1 MSKRAEKKEAP
12 KKEEPK
18 KEELKKGEV
27 PRKDAKK
34 AATAEAPVEVEAP
47 KEEAKPAKV
56 EKAPK
61 PEKKKKVEKGV
72 FKLYK
77 VENDTV
83 TRLRPTCERCGPG
96 YFMADHGNRYTCGHC
111 GFTKYKPAK
120 E

>member
-1 MSKRAEKKEAP
+1 MSKKTDKKEAP

-18 KEELKKGEV
+18 KE
-27 PRKDAKK
+27 AKK
-34 AATAEAPVEVEAP
+34 EAAPPEVEAP
-47 KEEAKPAKV
+47 KEEVKPAKA

-61 PEKKKKVEKGV
+61 PEKKKKEEKGV
-72 FKLYK
+72 FTLYK
-77 VENDTV
+77 VEGEKV
-83 TRLRPTCERCGPG
+83 VRLRPICERCGLG